1 MIGGARVFL
10 ESAHLVNKLV
20 LTRVKCNIDGDVF
33 YPRLDFQKFNLENSE
48 EHKQDDLHAYD
59 FTIEVLSKTKNFAQ

>member
-20 LTRVKCNIDGDVF
+20 LTKVKCNIDGDVF
-33 YPRLDFQKFNLENSE
+33 YPRIDFQKFTLENSE
-48 EHKQDDLHAYD
+48 EHKQDDLNAYD
-59 FTIEVLSKTKNFAQ
+59 FTIEVLSKN